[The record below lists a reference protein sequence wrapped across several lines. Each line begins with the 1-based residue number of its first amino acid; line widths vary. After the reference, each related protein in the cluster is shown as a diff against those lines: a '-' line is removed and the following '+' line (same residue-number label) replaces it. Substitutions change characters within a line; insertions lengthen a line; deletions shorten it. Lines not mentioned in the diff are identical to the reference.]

1 MTALKQKTVLRY
13 MRKMTGEWSIS
24 ILRKKDEIKRGNLE
38 EKEDDPGIEDDL
50 WVSLLYTDVDYSL
63 LDTPTSINGG
73 RAVTNHGNS
82 SGRSALFG
90 KPTNPTEERVMTI
103 LGSREI

>member
-1 MTALKQKTVLRY
+1 MEHLY
-13 MRKMTGEWSIS
+13 IE
-24 ILRKKDEIKRGNLE
+24 KKDDIKRGNLE
-38 EKEDDPGIEDDL
+38 EKEDDL

-63 LDTPTSINGG
+63 LDTLTSINGG

-103 LGSREI
+103 PGSTEIQ